1 MCQRHIGGAW
11 YTVLRPHEAAQKAMS
26 KKGKLKIYLRFF
38 GRESTYADGTLTL
51 GEGDEWGNDEY
62 ELKFEKMGSKAVF
75 TRDYDGL
82 TLSLFEEIGTSIFVL
97 REHNADADLLVDVG
111 LTLDGKDMGI
121 SLTGYMDSTDAV
133 YVGVF
138 TAPEAAQ
145 VKGGAALALA
155 REPWL
160 TEKAYHGTDYAID
173 KKGTAGVG
181 VVDRT
186 GNFVIPPSGDEG
198 GQFIYRNGDTFFVH
212 SVRKPQ
218 SLRVIRMEN
227 GAVEELAK
235 LDAPLNGFVTYGG
248 SNRAVF
254 LLNTGSRSGSAW
266 YVYDMDTGEKIAEL
280 PVNELASDAP
290 GYGTSPSY
298 RLETAKPSHSALCSE
313 TGTENPD
320 PHSGSRIIGVIAS
333 VKTSSVWKRSPGAT
347 RADCS

>member
-1 MCQRHIGGAW
+1 M
-11 YTVLRPHEAAQKAMS
+11 
-26 KKGKLKIYLRFF
+26 
-38 GRESTYADGTLTL
+38 
-51 GEGDEWGNDEY
+51 
-62 ELKFEKMGSKAVF
+62 
-75 TRDYDGL
+75 
-82 TLSLFEEIGTSIFVL
+82 L

-160 TEKAYHGTDYAID
+160 TEKAYQGTDYAIV

-181 VVDRT
+181 VVDRA

-212 SVRKPQ
+212 SVRNPQ
-218 SLRVIRMEN
+218 SLRVIRMVN
-227 GAVEELAK
+227 GAVVELAK

-280 PVNELASDAP
+280 PVNERASDAP

-298 RLETAKPSHSALCSE
+298 RLETAKPQRLVLGDWNRESGSAFWLADNWGNRISE
-313 TGTENPD
+313 NFQCVEALSWSDAGGLFLVSTWEESEHRSMPNDQEDLFAGYDGREWFGPHWRCGIIDHNGKLLAPCVYTKVTLLTGT
-320 PHSGSRIIGVIAS
+320 S
-333 VKTSSVWKRSPGAT
+333 VQLETPEGQQVVVALE
-347 RADCS
+347 